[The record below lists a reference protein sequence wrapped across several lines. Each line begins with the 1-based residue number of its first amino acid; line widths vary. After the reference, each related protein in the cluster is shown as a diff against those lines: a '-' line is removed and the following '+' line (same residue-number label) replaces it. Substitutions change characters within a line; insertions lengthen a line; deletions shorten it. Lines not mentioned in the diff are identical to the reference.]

1 MKNMKKTIIKL
12 SVFLLTFIVALIVG
26 SKIMNKGHNNMT
38 MEMAEASLPVVTMK
52 TDDSDYN
59 RLFGYKEASNTA
71 FQRDTVTVLG
81 GNRDTEFVVTTY
93 GREIT
98 AISMEVRSIDGSRLI
113 EDTPVTDYRT
123 AANEIHAGIALKD
136 LIEKDIEYS
145 LAIVLELDGEE
156 KVRYYTRV
164 VWSDSLHLTEK
175 LAFVMDFHERLYDKE
190 AAKELTKYLET
201 NSQLEDN
208 KSFHKV
214 NIHSSFQQITW
225 GELAVA
231 PLGEPAVQLTEIANQ
246 TASFLLDYMVSTR
259 EGKQTSYY
267 RVKEHYRVRYTSDRM
282 YLLDYER
289 TMTQI
294 PDVEHMYAND
304 KILLGITDEDV
315 PMVESEDGN
324 IVVFEQENQL
334 FSYNVT
340 TNKLTVIFSFYDSE
354 NCDVR
359 DMNDSHSIKML
370 DVDEAGSVRFAVYGY
385 MNRGRHEGEVG
396 IQIYA
401 YDSTLNTIEE
411 LVYIPYPKAYAVL
424 AEEMEQLLYLNRD
437 QKLYLLLEDGVYGIN
452 LMEKSYQKMVNITQD
467 DSLQVSENHKIIVWQ
482 EGDDIYDCQQLKVRN
497 LSSDTEW
504 EISVSGEEAIRPLG
518 FMEEDI
524 VYGVA
529 KKADIVNE
537 SSGRVF
543 FPMYKV
549 CISDSNG
556 KILKE
561 YKQDGI
567 YVVDCTMMDN
577 QITLGR
583 LMRLENGTYKETTDD
598 HIMDNTEEVVGKN
611 IIVSADIDKYKRYV
625 QIQTK
630 KTIDSKTIKILTP
643 KEVVFEG
650 GRELRLDLDSE
661 AVRYYVYGAYGV
673 DGIYSAPAGAVNRAY
688 EIAGVVIN
696 EKGDCVWLKGNRV
709 TRNQIMAI
717 KKADVTEDKNSLA
730 VCLDTILGFEGIVRN
745 SADLLARGQTVM
757 EILEENLESAQI
769 LDLTG
774 CNLDSVLYY
783 VNQDIPVLAMLENG
797 EAVLVTGF
805 NEFNVVIMDPVRGTL
820 EKKGMNDSA
829 KWFEENGNHFVT
841 YIRME

>member
-1 MKNMKKTIIKL
+1 MKKTIIKL
-12 SVFLLTFIVALIVG
+12 SVFVLIFLAALVAG
-26 SKIMNKGHNNMT
+26 SKIMNQGHNNMT
-38 MEMAEASLPVVTMK
+38 MEMAEATLPVVTMK

-59 RLFGYKEASNTA
+59 RMYGYQEASETA

-81 GNRDTEFVVTTY
+81 ENRDAEFVITTY

-113 EDTPVTDYRT
+113 EDTPVTDYRVSG
-123 AANEIHAGIALKD
+123 NKIDAGIALKD
-136 LIEKDIEYS
+136 LIEKDTEYS

-156 KVRYYTRV
+156 EIRYYTRV
-164 VWSDSLHLTEK
+164 VWSESLYLAEK

-190 AAKELTKYLET
+190 AARELTKYLET

-225 GELAVA
+225 GDLEAVEIT
-231 PLGEPAVQLTEIANQ
+231 EPAVQLTEIASQ
-246 TASFLLDYMVSTR
+246 TASFLLDAIVSTK
-259 EGKQTSYY
+259 EGKQTDYY

-304 KILLGITDEDV
+304 KILLGITDADV

-354 NCDVR
+354 NCDER
-359 DMNDSHSIKML
+359 AMNDSHSITIL

-411 LVYIPYPKAYAVL
+411 LVYIPYHKAYAVL

-437 QKLYLLLEDGVYGIN
+437 QMLYLFLEDSVYGIN
-452 LMEKSYQKMVNITQD
+452 LMEKTYQRLVNITQD

-482 EGDDIYDCQQLKVRN
+482 EGDDIYDCRQLKVRN
-497 LSSDTEW
+497 LSGAAEW
-504 EISVSGEEAIRPLG
+504 EISVSSGEAIRPLG
-518 FMEEDI
+518 FMGEDI

-529 KKADIVNE
+529 HKADIVNE

-549 CISDSNG
+549 CISDANG
-556 KILKE
+556 EILKE

-567 YVVDCTMMDN
+567 YVVDCTMVDN
-577 QITLGR
+577 QITLER
-583 LMRLENGTYKETTDD
+583 LMRLEDGSYKETADD

-611 IIVSADIDKYKRYV
+611 KIVTADIDRYKRYV
-625 QIQTK
+625 EIQTK
-630 KTIDSKTIKILTP
+630 KSIDSKTIKILTP

-650 GRELRLDLDSE
+650 GRELRLDLDSD

-673 DGIYSAPAGAVNRAY
+673 DGIYSAPAKAVNRAY

-696 EKGDCVWLKGNRV
+696 ESGGCVWLKGNRV

-717 KKADVTEDKNSLA
+717 KKADVTEEKNSLA

-745 SADLLARGQTVM
+745 SADLLAQGQTVM
-757 EILEENLESAQI
+757 EILENNLDNAQI

-797 EAVLVTGF
+797 DAVLVTGF

>member
-1 MKNMKKTIIKL
+1 MKDMKRTIIKL
-12 SVFLLTFIVALIVG
+12 SVFLLTFVVALVAG

-38 MEMAEASLPVVTMK
+38 MEMAAATLPVITMK
-52 TDDSDYN
+52 ADDSNYN
-59 RLFGYKEASNTA
+59 TLFGYKETSDTA

-81 GNRDTEFVVTTY
+81 ENRDTEFVIDTY

-98 AISMEVRSIDGSRLI
+98 EISIEVRSIDGSRLI
-113 EDTPVTDYRT
+113 EDTPVTDYSVLG
-123 AANEIHAGIALKD
+123 NEIYAGIALKD
-136 LIEKDIEYS
+136 LIERDTEYS
-145 LAIVLELDGEE
+145 LAIVLVLDEE
-156 KVRYYTRV
+156 EEIRYYTRV
-164 VWSDSLHLTEK
+164 VWSENLYIAEK
-175 LAFVMDFHERLYDKE
+175 LDFVVDFHERLYDKE
-190 AAKELTKYLET
+190 AAGELTKYLET
-201 NSQLEDN
+201 NSRLEDN

-225 GELAVA
+225 GDLEVTELS
-231 PLGEPAVQLTEIANQ
+231 EPIVQLTEIASQ
-246 TASFLLDYMVSTR
+246 TASFLLDYTVSTR
-259 EGKQTSYY
+259 EGKQSTYY

-282 YLLDYER
+282 YLLNYER

-294 PDVEHMYAND
+294 PDAEHMYAND

-334 FSYNVT
+334 FSYNVS

-359 DMNDSHSIKML
+359 AMNDSHSITIL
-370 DVDEAGSVRFAVYGY
+370 DVDEGGSVRFAVYGY

-411 LVYIPYPKAYAVL
+411 LVYIPYDKAYAVL
-424 AEEMEQLLYLNRD
+424 AEEMEQLLYLNRE
-437 QKLYLLLEDGVYGIN
+437 QKLYLFLENAVYGID
-452 LMEKSYQKMVNITQD
+452 LTEKTYQRMVNITQD

-497 LSSDTEW
+497 LSGDTEW
-504 EISVSGEEAIRPLG
+504 EISVDSGEAIRPLG
-518 FMEEDI
+518 FMGEDI

-529 KKADIVNE
+529 RTADIVNE

-549 CISDSNG
+549 CISDSGGN
-556 KILKE
+556 ILKE
-561 YKQDGI
+561 YRQDGI
-567 YVVDCTMMDN
+567 YVIDCTMTDN
-577 QITLGR
+577 QITLER
-583 LMRLENGTYKETTDD
+583 MIKMENGSYEQTTDD
-598 HIMDNTEEVVGKN
+598 HIMDNTEEIVGKN
-611 IIVSADIDKYKRYV
+611 IIVTADIDKYKRYV

-630 KTIDSKTIKILTP
+630 KSIDSKTIKILTP

-650 GRELRLDLDSE
+650 GRELRLDLDSD

-673 DGIYSAPAGAVNRAY
+673 DGIYSAPAGAVKRAY
-688 EIAGVVIN
+688 EIAGVVVN
-696 EKGDCVWLKGNRV
+696 ESGNCVWLRGNRV

-717 KKADVTEDKNSLA
+717 KKADITEEKNSLA

-745 SADLLARGQTVM
+745 SADLLSQGQTVM
-757 EILEENLESAQI
+757 EILENNLEDVQI

-783 VNQDIPVLAMLENG
+783 VNQDIPVLAMLESG
-797 EAVLVTGF
+797 EVVLVTGF
-805 NEFNVVIMDPVRGTL
+805 NEFNVVIMDPVAGTL
-820 EKKGMNDSA
+820 EKRGMNDSA
-829 KWFEENGNHFVT
+829 EWFEENGNQFVT